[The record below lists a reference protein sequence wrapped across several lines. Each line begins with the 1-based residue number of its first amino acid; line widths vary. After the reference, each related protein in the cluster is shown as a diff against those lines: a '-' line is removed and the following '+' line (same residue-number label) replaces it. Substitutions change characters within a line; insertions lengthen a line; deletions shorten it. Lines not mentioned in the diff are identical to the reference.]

1 MTEGSGAAA
10 TRIERLTTAA
20 KRRPAVWW
28 LVCVIVGVSRDQARN
43 RVSLAAAG
51 VAFWLLI
58 AIFPALLAA
67 ISIFGL
73 VIDPADVARDLD
85 PQPEKQGPLTAA
97 LHEQL
102 DQFVQNDTSTLS
114 IGLIV
119 SILVLL
125 WTASA
130 LLYGASR
137 AIRVVYD
144 LPPVGYFRIRLQ
156 CVAGAAVMV
165 VGLGVVVVGFGE
177 ASRWITAGFGD
188 FGSVASLLI
197 EIPAQLAVLTLAFV
211 ALIRF
216 SVGAVAP
223 TRTLWLG
230 MAIAA
235 VAMQVVFRGFGPYI
249 AIFGDKS
256 EIYGAAAGV
265 VVAMLLAWIASYVV
279 LLAVVGNTV
288 NEAIGRVGVS
298 SVDPRGWNNLAT
310 GQRAVYRE
318 RQRVSGR
325 ARRR

>member
-1 MTEGSGAAA
+1 MA
-10 TRIERLTTAA
+10 RIERLAAAA

-43 RVSLAAAG
+43 RISLAAAG

-58 AIFPALLAA
+58 AVFPALLAA

-73 VIDPADVARDLD
+73 VINPADVARDLE
-85 PQPEKQGPLTAA
+85 PQRDEQGPLTAA

-102 DQFVQNDTSTLS
+102 DQFVQTDTNTLS

-119 SILVLL
+119 SIVVLL

-137 AIRVVYD
+137 AIRVIYG

-165 VGLGVVVVGFGE
+165 IALGVVVVGFGE
-177 ASRWITAGFGD
+177 AARWIASGFGD
-188 FGSVASLLI
+188 FGSAVAMLI
-197 EIPAQLAVLTLAFV
+197 EIPAQLVVLTLALV

-223 TRTLWLG
+223 IRTLWFG
-230 MAIAA
+230 TATAA
-235 VAMQVVFRGFGPYI
+235 VAMQVVFRGFSPYI
-249 AIFGDKS
+249 AAFGDKS

-279 LLAVVGNTV
+279 LLAVVANTA
-288 NEAIGRVGVS
+288 NEVIGRVGVS
-298 SVDPRGWNNLAT
+298 SVDLLGWTGLAEE
-310 GQRAVYRE
+310 QRTLY
-318 RQRVSGR
+318 RQRLPVSGR